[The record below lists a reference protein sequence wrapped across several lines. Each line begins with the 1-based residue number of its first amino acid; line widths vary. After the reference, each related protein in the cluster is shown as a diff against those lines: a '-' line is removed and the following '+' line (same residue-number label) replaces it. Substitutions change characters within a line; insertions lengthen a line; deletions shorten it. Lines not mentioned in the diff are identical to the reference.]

1 MQSDIYNFEKK
12 TRDKFDISSLLVR
25 IIVTSILYPQFIFT
39 INKYF
44 SIEITTFVSTFN
56 LNSQDT

>member
-1 MQSDIYNFEKK
+1 MQSDIYNFEK
-12 TRDKFDISSLLVR
+12 KFDISSLLVR

>member
-1 MQSDIYNFEKK
+1 MQSDIYNFEK
-12 TRDKFDISSLLVR
+12 KFDISSLLVR

-44 SIEITTFVSTFN
+44 SIENYYFC
-56 LNSQDT
+56 LNI

>member
-12 TRDKFDISSLLVR
+12 FDISLSLLVR

-44 SIEITTFVSTFN
+44 SIEITTSVSTFN

>member
-12 TRDKFDISSLLVR
+12 FDISLSLLVR
-25 IIVTSILYPQFIFT
+25 IIVTLILYPQFIFI

-44 SIEITTFVSTFN
+44 SIEITTSVSTFN

>member
-12 TRDKFDISSLLVR
+12 FSSLLVR

-44 SIEITTFVSTFN
+44 SIEITTFVSIFN